1 MKRIRVLLSFAAVAA
16 VAGGLAA
23 CSAKEQG
30 ASTQAQAA
38 VPAYTGTAVPA
49 YTDPGWK
56 PGDQAS
62 WEARIAA
69 RTRAGQDEYQRA
81 TGP

>member
-1 MKRIRVLLSFAAVAA
+1 MKRTGVVLTIAAVAA
-16 VAGGLAA
+16 TAGGLAA
-23 CSAKEQG
+23 CSGKEQA
-30 ASTQAQAA
+30 ASTRAQAS
-38 VPAYTGTAVPA
+38 VPASTGTAVPA

-62 WEARIAA
+62 WEARIAS

-81 TGP
+81 KGP